1 MPLDL
6 ESRLRLVLRLVPERH
21 RADAEQEAA
30 LAMLE
35 SRCPIAAIDRWRKR
49 ERRHELREVTLTDL
63 HARAEQRRGE
73 RDEHDGTE
81 PG

>member
-1 MPLDL
+1 
-6 ESRLRLVLRLVPERH
+6 
-21 RADAEQEAA
+21 
-30 LAMLE
+30 MLE

-63 HARAEQRRGE
+63 HAKAEQRRGE